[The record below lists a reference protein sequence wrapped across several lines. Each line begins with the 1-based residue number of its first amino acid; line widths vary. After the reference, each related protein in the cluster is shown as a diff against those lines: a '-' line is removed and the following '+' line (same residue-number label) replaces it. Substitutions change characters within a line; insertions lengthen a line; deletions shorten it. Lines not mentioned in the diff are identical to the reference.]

1 MAAPTKHDWAK
12 ISREYIEAPSDD
24 LRLSLPVLAKKYKV
38 NLNYLEQKCAKDKW
52 VEQSKMFLRRVSEE
66 AQSQKIS
73 SLASEQTKFDADIL
87 IVARGLR
94 RQITGH
100 LSRSLNTNELIEPK
114 DIGSLTN
121 SLATIQKIGRTSLDM
136 DSWTPEKILNEAR
149 RLGFLLTD
157 PRTLASATDEDRARL
172 GEGRDAHSPETSADA
187 IPFDT
192 VMAGVA
198 EIEPTIIP
206 PATRNLEDILT
217 PKTSDRIQDS

>member
-1 MAAPTKHDWAK
+1 MAGTKPKYEWEK

-24 LRLSLPVLAKKYKV
+24 LRPSLEDLAKKYGVKFG
-38 NLNYLEQKCAKDKW
+38 YIQQKCAKDKW

-100 LSRSLNTNELIEPK
+100 LSRSINTDTLIDPK

-136 DSWTPEKILNEAR
+136 DSWTPDKIVNEALK
-149 RLGFLLTD
+149 LGYIVVD
-157 PRTLASATDEDRARL
+157 PRISTSDTIADGKGDRESASKN
-172 GEGRDAHSPETSADA
+172 
-187 IPFDT
+187 PFDNFLS
-192 VMAGVA
+192 
-198 EIEPTIIP
+198 ES
-206 PATRNLEDILT
+206 
-217 PKTSDRIQDS
+217 TSELPDTEASESVS